1 MIRSLTWILLL
12 CGLTPAYADIYKYVD
27 EDGRVTYSNLPL
39 KGAKRVDIE
48 PLQTINAP
56 KNRGDGGAAPSAGS
70 GGSRANKGPEDFPR
84 VDADTQKQRDGG
96 RRKILEDELAAEN
109 KALAQARKAFEEGQ
123 ATRLGDERNNY
134 QKYLD
139 RVAGLKD
146 AVTLHEKNI
155 AALQKE
161 LTR

>member
-1 MIRSLTWILLL
+1 MNRLLTSLLL
-12 CGLTPAYADIYKYVD
+12 LVGMHAAHADIYKYVD
-27 EDGRVTYSNLPL
+27 EEGRVTYSNLPI
-39 KGAKRVDIE
+39 KGAKRVDME
-48 PLQTINAP
+48 PLQSINAP
-56 KNRGDGGAAPSAGS
+56 KTRGEPAGS
-70 GGSRANKGPEDFPR
+70 GSSGGARSNKGPEDFPK
-84 VDADTQKQRDGG
+84 VDSETQKQRDGG

-109 KALAQARKAFEEGQ
+109 KALAQAKKAFEEGQ

-146 AVTLHEKNI
+146 AITLHEKNI

-161 LTR
+161 LSR